1 MTRWQTFEICFHSA
15 GRVLLLQSSLKSHVT
30 SKREYHK
37 DKMAGLLY
45 GLYFLF
51 LADHRAKDFTLSKIC
66 GTAPRIRRTFQQ

>member
-37 DKMAGLLY
+37 DKMAGLIGEISSYRNIFYYNELEINNN
-45 GLYFLF
+45 
-51 LADHRAKDFTLSKIC
+51 K
-66 GTAPRIRRTFQQ
+66 